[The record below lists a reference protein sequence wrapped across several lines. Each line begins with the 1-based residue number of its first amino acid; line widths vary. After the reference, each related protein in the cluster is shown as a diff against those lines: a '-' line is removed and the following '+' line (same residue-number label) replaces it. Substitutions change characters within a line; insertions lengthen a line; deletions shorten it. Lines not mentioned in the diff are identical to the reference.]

1 MGARYCCAGG
11 VAPTAGVDEVE
22 EIERSP
28 AGAGEKNKNNLTP
41 ILKEVQYKW

>member
-1 MGARYCCAGG
+1 MGAWYCCVGG

-22 EIERSP
+22 EIEWSP

-41 ILKEVQYKW
+41 ILEEVQH